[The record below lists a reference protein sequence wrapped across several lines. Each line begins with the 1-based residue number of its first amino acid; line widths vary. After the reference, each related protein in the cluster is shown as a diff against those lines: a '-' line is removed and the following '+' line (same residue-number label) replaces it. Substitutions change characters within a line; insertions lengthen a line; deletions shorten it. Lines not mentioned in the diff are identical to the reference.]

1 MSCSNSSHS
10 LQEFWQRSL
19 LRFCSQT
26 LPTPTISGL
35 TCRLYYRSHSF
46 QYRSSKSL
54 PSAISSRAF
63 KSSSRCAA
71 VLDPT
76 RFGPTGQD
84 TQRSTDVRDEKIRSY
99 KVIIAKE
106 SGGLGDE
113 VLLRD
118 ALEARKV
125 DERGKPVQYL
135 RQVRPPD
142 AQIPYPVCKYYDKK
156 LERDKQSARKKATK
170 ASKIE
175 SKQLEINW
183 TVGDNDLSH
192 RMGRLKEFLEKGAR
206 VEVIIGSSRKK
217 GWMKKRTDDTNIASQ
232 LVDRIRAAMAE
243 VQGAKER
250 AEMTGKLGEEIRLSF
265 EGPKRKPI
273 NSA

>member
-1 MSCSNSSHS
+1 M
-10 LQEFWQRSL
+10 
-19 LRFCSQT
+19 
-26 LPTPTISGL
+26 
-35 TCRLYYRSHSF
+35 
-46 QYRSSKSL
+46 
-54 PSAISSRAF
+54 
-63 KSSSRCAA
+63 
-71 VLDPT
+71 LDPA
-76 RFGPTGQD
+76 RFGPTGQNI
-84 TQRSTDVRDEKIRSY
+84 QRPTDVRDEKIRSHR
-99 KVIIAKE
+99 VIIVKE
-106 SGGLGDE
+106 SGELGDE

-125 DERGKPVQYL
+125 DERGRPVQYL

-142 AQIPYPVCKYYDKK
+142 AQIPYPVCKYYDKQI
-156 LERDKQSARKKATK
+156 ERDREAARKKATK

-192 RMGRLKEFLEKGAR
+192 RMGRLKEFLDKGAR
-206 VEVIIGSSRKK
+206 VDVIIGSSRKK
-217 GWMKKRTDDTNIASQ
+217 GWMKKRTDDTNVAGR

-265 EGPKRKPI
+265 EGPRRKPI
-273 NSA
+273 NAA

>member
-1 MSCSNSSHS
+1 M
-10 LQEFWQRSL
+10 
-19 LRFCSQT
+19 
-26 LPTPTISGL
+26 
-35 TCRLYYRSHSF
+35 
-46 QYRSSKSL
+46 
-54 PSAISSRAF
+54 
-63 KSSSRCAA
+63 
-71 VLDPT
+71 LDPT
-76 RFGPTGQD
+76 RFGPKGQD
-84 TQRSTDVRDEKIRSY
+84 TQRPNDVRDEKIRSY

-118 ALEARKV
+118 ALEALKV
-125 DERGKPVQYL
+125 DERGKPIQYL

-142 AQIPYPVCKYYDKK
+142 AHIPYPVCKYYDKQ
-156 LERDKQSARKKATK
+156 LERDKESARKKAARTFK
-170 ASKIE
+170 TE

-206 VEVIIGSSRKK
+206 VEVIIGSSRKR
-217 GWMKKRTDDTNIASQ
+217 GWMNKRTDDTDVAGR
-232 LVDRIRAAMAE
+232 LVEKIRAAVTG

-250 AEMTGKLGEEIRLSF
+250 AEITGKLGEEIRLSF
-265 EGPKRKPI
+265 EGPKRKSI